1 MIDTPSLS
9 LVRRQHV
16 SLGIACARLA
26 SRTGQ
31 ARARYPDS
39 VMTWAGRSSHCTT
52 TATDDFRE

>member
-26 SRTGQ
+26 SPEAGRL
-31 ARARYPDS
+31 ARAIL
-39 VMTWAGRSSHCTT
+39 
-52 TATDDFRE
+52 TAS

>member
-26 SRTGQ
+26 SPDG
-31 ARARYPDS
+31 AGSRALS
-39 VMTWAGRSSHCTT
+39 
-52 TATDDFRE
+52 